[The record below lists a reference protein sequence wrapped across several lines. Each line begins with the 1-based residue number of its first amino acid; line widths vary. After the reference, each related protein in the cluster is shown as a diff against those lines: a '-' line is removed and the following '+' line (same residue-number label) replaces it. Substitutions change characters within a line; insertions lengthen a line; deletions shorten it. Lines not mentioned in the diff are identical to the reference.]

1 MRSDVEK
8 STNCKSLWHIT
19 RDLLLRSEMFGT
31 FRDIGRTEFTIL
43 TVSRCGIEE
52 PLPGILS
59 VTRDVLVTLLPQW
72 VMIK

>member
-1 MRSDVEK
+1 MAY
-8 STNCKSLWHIT
+8 IT

-31 FRDIGRTEFTIL
+31 FRDIGLGEFTIL
-43 TVSRCGIEE
+43 TVFSRFGIEE

-59 VTRDVLVTLLPQW
+59 VTRGVPVTLLPQW